1 MITLIESE
9 WDLNMKGTERKRCTK
24 CDTLITKRHNIC
36 NYCKSFLEC
45 KKDTCLNC
53 KKYFEEWY
61 FKQECLIT
69 DDD

>member
-1 MITLIESE
+1 MITLIES
-9 WDLNMKGTERKRCTK
+9 DLKKLPEMNRKRCDK
-24 CDTLITKRHNIC
+24 CNKMITRRHNIC
-36 NYCKSFLEC
+36 NICKGNLQC